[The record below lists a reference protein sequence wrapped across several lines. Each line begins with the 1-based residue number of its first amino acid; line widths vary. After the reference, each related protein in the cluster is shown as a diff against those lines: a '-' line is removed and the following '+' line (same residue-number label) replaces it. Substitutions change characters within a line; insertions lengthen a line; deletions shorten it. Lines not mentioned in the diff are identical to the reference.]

1 MFFSQYIKVFK
12 SWFLKGSIKSPV
24 PNTRKLTDFKLDYAD
39 PEGFKRLIR
48 IGENLDNAIDVL
60 SQFNY
65 HLNERRRH
73 PILLLSEISNFEWY
87 TSKHTDSD
95 DFLQQILLYDELLNE
110 SMGLIDGVAEESYYR
125 VNRRFFDGIYPVL
138 IEELVGL
145 RRRYL
150 FS

>member
-1 MFFSQYIKVFK
+1 MFK
-12 SWFLKGSIKSPV
+12 SWFLKRSTKSPEV
-24 PNTRKLTDFKLDYAD
+24 TPSKLIDFKLNYAD
-39 PEGFKRLIR
+39 PQGFKRR
-48 IGENLDNAIDVL
+48 VRVGDNLDDSITVL

-65 HLNERRRH
+65 RLHARQRN
-73 PILLLSEISNFEWY
+73 PTIPLSSVSNFEWY
-87 TSKHTDSD
+87 TSKHTDSA

-110 SMGLIDGVAEESYYR
+110 SMCLIDSLAEESYYR

-138 IEELVGL
+138 IEELVML